1 MSHFFQL
8 FQFEESGKAAVT
20 LHAKQLKTELV
31 NEMLGE

>member
-8 FQFEESGKAAVT
+8 LQFEESGEAAVA